1 MGIFGIAKRGL
12 GMLAKN
18 KKASGSYILTDPS
31 PKIKVTNPDTI
42 KLNKQLKT
50 IKRIGVGTAGTI
62 GGAAVYGKVKRNK
75 RKNKKNKK

>member
-31 PKIKVTNPDTI
+31 PKVIIKNPDTI
-42 KLNKQLKT
+42 KLNKQ
-50 IKRIGVGTAGTI
+50 IKRVKQIGAGTAGAI
-62 GGAAVYGKVKRNK
+62 GGAAVYGKVK
-75 RKNKKNKK
+75 KNKKKKNKDKK

>member
-50 IKRIGVGTAGTI
+50 IKRIGSYTANI
-62 GGAAVYGKVKRNK
+62 RLHREVSIQYPFDVIPE
-75 RKNKKNKK
+75 KK